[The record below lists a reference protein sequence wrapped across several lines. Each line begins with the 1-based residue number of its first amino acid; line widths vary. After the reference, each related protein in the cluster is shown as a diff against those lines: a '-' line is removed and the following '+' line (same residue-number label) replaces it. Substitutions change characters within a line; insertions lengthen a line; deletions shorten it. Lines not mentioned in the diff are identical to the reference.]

1 MKLMKRYKM
10 VGYEVAPGAFGAVIV
25 ESEDGEFVLLI
36 DAMAEIEALRA
47 ENDRLKKALKSAI
60 C

>member
-1 MKLMKRYKM
+1 MKRYSRGLVHNSEGFIEHKM
-10 VGYEVAPGAFGAVIV
+10 LERLGGCY
-25 ESEDGEFVLLI
+25 VLYD

>member
-1 MKLMKRYKM
+1 MKRYSMGLVHNPDGIMEHKM
-10 VGYEVAPGAFGAVIV
+10 LERLGGCY
-25 ESEDGEFVLLI
+25 VLYD

-47 ENDRLKKALKSAI
+47 ENDRLNKALKSAI

>member
-1 MKLMKRYKM
+1 MRRYFIGWDTSEIGLIQYK
-10 VGYEVAPGAFGAVIV
+10 IS
-25 ESEDGEFVLLI
+25 ESADGRFVLYD

-47 ENDRLKKALKSAI
+47 ENDRLNKALKSAI